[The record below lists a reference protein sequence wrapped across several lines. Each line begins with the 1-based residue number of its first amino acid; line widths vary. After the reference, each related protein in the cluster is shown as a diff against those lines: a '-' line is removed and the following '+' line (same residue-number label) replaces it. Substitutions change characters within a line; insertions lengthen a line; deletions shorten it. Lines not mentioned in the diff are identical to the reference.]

1 MIKIVGSCGLI
12 TQKFEMTLTKNT
24 FIGEYS
30 YSLDS
35 KGRINIPSKFR
46 QVLSKDN
53 QNTFVITRGL
63 DSCIWIYP
71 LIRWKQIEKDLRSLS
86 SLSKIHR
93 AFVRNTARY
102 ATPSTYDKQG
112 RIKLTPSLIEYSFL
126 NKEILIIGMVNKIE
140 IWDPNQ
146 LSKIDNNISKINP
159 EEYDALSDK
168 IVL

>member
-1 MIKIVGSCGLI
+1 
-12 TQKFEMTLTKNT
+12 MTLTKNT

-46 QVLSKDN
+46 QAMSEDN
-53 QNTFVITRGL
+53 LETFVITRGL
-63 DSCIWIYP
+63 DPCIWVYP
-71 LIRWKQIEKDLRSLS
+71 LIQWQQIEKDLKSLS

-112 RIKLTPSLIEYSFL
+112 RIKLTPSLVEYSFL
-126 NKEILIIGMVNKIE
+126 KKEILIIGMVNKIE
-140 IWDPNQ
+140 IWDPIQ
-146 LSKIDNNISKINP
+146 LNNVDTNISKINP

>member
-1 MIKIVGSCGLI
+1 MWVNYP
-12 TQKFEMTLTKNT
+12 KFEMTLTKNT

-46 QVLSKDN
+46 QAMSEDN
-53 QNTFVITRGL
+53 LETFVITRGL
-63 DSCIWIYP
+63 DPCIWVYP
-71 LIRWKQIEKDLRSLS
+71 LIQWQQIEKDLKSLS

-112 RIKLTPSLIEYSFL
+112 RIKLTPSLVEYSFL
-126 NKEILIIGMVNKIE
+126 KKEILIIGMVNKIE
-140 IWDPNQ
+140 IWDPIQ
-146 LSKIDNNISKINP
+146 LNNVDTNISKINP